1 MYFVSVPYPV
11 NYEDLVDELEQLRL
25 GQESVSSPGGA
36 TGYTSDP
43 ATRQRQS
50 PVSTVT
56 SGICRTIT
64 FYSLVCS
71 TILYS

>member
-11 NYEDLVDELEQLRL
+11 NYEDLVDELEELRV

-43 ATRQRQS
+43 TTRQKRQLF
-50 PVSTVT
+50 TLT
-56 SGICRTIT
+56 SGICQTIA
-64 FYSLVCS
+64 FCSFVCS

>member
-11 NYEDLVDELEQLRL
+11 NYEDLVDELEQLRV

-43 ATRQRQS
+43 TTRQRQS

-56 SGICRTIT
+56 SGISQTIA
-64 FYSLVCS
+64 FCSLVCS
-71 TILYS
+71 TILHS

>member
-11 NYEDLVDELEQLRL
+11 NYEDLVDELEELRV

-43 ATRQRQS
+43 T
-50 PVSTVT
+50 PCFPINFLLVT
-56 SGICRTIT
+56 IIHTKT
-64 FYSLVCS
+64 Y
-71 TILYS
+71 YPD